1 MNRTQI
7 HFHWKQP
14 RVVRHYRAAVSLH
27 SHTMHSRETIAF
39 VPRYAYGIPVLS
51 QLVRRQERRYR
62 IENGRDLDYSSV
74 YWTPPLGPASA
85 YQLERRQIEESLDL
99 TAMMSLT
106 DHDQIEAATMM
117 QVLGID
123 ETPISLEWTVPYRGS
138 FFHLGVHNLPV
149 QSASSLTSDLLS
161 WSQRPNPEVLRDLL
175 ARAGQNATLVPVRE
189 HAEGLAA
196 LEARQVDAYASDR
209 VILIGLA
216 TRARD
221 PKRFVLTDRYF
232 SYEPY
237 ALMLRRGD
245 PDFRLAVDRVLARI
259 YRSTQI
265 RDIYARWFG
274 ALGEP
279 GSLLV
284 AMYAIEGLPE

>member
-1 MNRTQI
+1 MRTALPVAGTI
-7 HFHWKQP
+7 VAVLLSTACASLEPPAAAPTP
-14 RVVRHYRAAVSLH
+14 RGTLDKIRATKVITLGYRESAVPFSYVGDDRKPTGYSIDLCSRIVADLQRELKLPDLESRWVPVTPETRIQAVVSGAIDLECGSTTKTL
-27 SHTMHSRETIAF
+27 SRQQQVDF
-39 VPRYAYGIPVLS
+39 
-51 QLVRRQERRYR
+51 
-62 IENGRDLDYSSV
+62 
-74 YWTPPLGPASA
+74 
-85 YQLERRQIEESLDL
+85 
-99 TAMMSLT
+99 SLT
-106 DHDQIEAATMM
+106 TFVTGGSMLALPGANLSTDVRGLRIA
-117 QVLGID
+117 VIP
-123 ETPISLEWTVPYRGS
+123 ETTTE
-138 FFHLGVHNLPV
+138 
-149 QSASSLTSDLLS
+149 Q
-161 WSQRPNPEVLRDLL
+161 VLRDLL
-175 ARAGQNATLVPVRE
+175 ARAGLNATLVPVRE

-274 ALGEP
+274 ALGDP